1 MSLCIIGCGNLDR
14 GDDAAG
20 LLVARRLRN
29 LGFERTGAEI
39 VEQTGDILGLIDTWP
54 RYEQVVIVDASAPN
68 DVPGKI
74 RVWNPSI
81 EPLPKDSFHC
91 SSHALG
97 VREAVELARTMNCL
111 PQRLSIVCIEGK
123 QFTLGAP
130 LSPEVERAVELVC
143 QLIQGVIYGSSQ
155 MLPKQNE
162 TVFFPAD
169 SRISA

>member
-39 VEQTGDILGLIDTWP
+39 VEKTGDILGLIDCWP
-54 RYEQVVIVDASAPN
+54 RYEQVVLVDASAPN
-68 DVPGKI
+68 NAPGTI
-74 RVWNPSI
+74 LVWNASV
-81 EPLPKDSFHC
+81 ERLPEELFHC

-97 VREAVELARTMNCL
+97 VREAVELARTMNYL

-130 LSPEVERAVELVC
+130 RSPEVERAVESVC
-143 QLIQGVIYGSSQ
+143 HLIQGGIYGASQ
-155 MLPKQNE
+155 VLPRQNE
-162 TVFFPAD
+162 TVF
-169 SRISA
+169 SRQCHRFR